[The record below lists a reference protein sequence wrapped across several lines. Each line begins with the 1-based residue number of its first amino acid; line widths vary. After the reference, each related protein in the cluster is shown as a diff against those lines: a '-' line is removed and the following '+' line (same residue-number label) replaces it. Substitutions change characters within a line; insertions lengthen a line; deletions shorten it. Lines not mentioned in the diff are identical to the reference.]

1 MTDAIYTPP
10 ELAQFLAS
18 ASSLASPGFIA
29 DFAAGD
35 GALLRVAAERWPEAR
50 LFGSDIDETAVLSVR
65 ASIAGC
71 DAKVHD
77 LLADD
82 NDSVFATQTFDLI
95 LLNPPFS
102 CRGNT
107 QFQATFAGQTYLASK
122 ALAFVARALKYLA
135 IDGELIAILPA
146 SVLVS
151 ERDAGLIA
159 AIRDWGCVE
168 QIGDVRKDAF
178 RSHAVTV
185 TVLRIS
191 LSAQQRKPA
200 VEKPRLVSLR
210 PYAVEMSRGSLA
222 VHDYVETQ
230 TGPRFIHTTDMRDSR
245 LAPTKRQAS
254 AERRRVHGPAVLI
267 SRVGRPSK
275 DKIVQLPSCEA
286 VLSDCV
292 IALRTVPA
300 GHEHALAAAIAE
312 NWETFKTAYGGS
324 CAPYTTLK
332 RLAEALLHLGIV
344 SSVMA
349 DEHAMKRPEPP
360 SSPSQSLEIKR
371 ASGRLAKR
379 AAQSI

>member
-10 ELAQFLAS
+10 ELARFLTS
-18 ASSLASPGFIA
+18 ASLLASPESIA

-35 GALLRVAAERWPEAR
+35 GALLRAAAERWPEAR
-50 LFGSDIDETAVLSVR
+50 LFGSDIDETAVLSVG

-77 LLADD
+77 LLADG
-82 NDSVFATQTFDLI
+82 NDAALESQTFNLI

-107 QFQATFAGQTYLASK
+107 RFQAAVGGQIYSASK

-151 ERDAGLIA
+151 ERDAELIA
-159 AIRDWGCVE
+159 AIRAWGCVE
-168 QIGDVRKDAF
+168 QIGDIRKDAF
-178 RSHAVTV
+178 RSHAVAV
-185 TVLRIS
+185 AVLRIS
-191 LSAQQRKPA
+191 RSAQQPQSA
-200 VEKPRLVSLR
+200 VEKPLLVSLR
-210 PYAVEMSRGSLA
+210 PYAVEMSRGSLS

-230 TGPRFIHTTDMRDSR
+230 IGPRFIHTTDMRDRR
-245 LAPTKRQAS
+245 LASTKRKAS

-267 SRVGRPSK
+267 PRVGRPSK
-275 DKIVQLPSCEA
+275 DKVVQLPSCEA

-300 GHEHALAAAIAE
+300 GYEQALAAAINE
-312 NWETFKTAYGGS
+312 NWETFKAAYGGS

-332 RLAEALLHLGIV
+332 RLTDVFLRLGIV
-344 SSVMA
+344 TSIMA
-349 DEHAMKRPEPP
+349 DDHAMKKPP
-360 SSPSQSLEIKR
+360 AAFIPAPVGGARTRKRSL
-371 ASGRLAKR
+371 G
-379 AAQSI
+379 

>member
-1 MTDAIYTPP
+1 MDAIYTPP

-18 ASSLASPGFIA
+18 ATSLVSPAAIA

-35 GALLRVAAERWPEAR
+35 GALLRAAAERWPDAR
-50 LFGSDIDETAVLSVR
+50 LFGSDIDETAVLSVG
-65 ASIAGC
+65 AGIARC

-77 LLADD
+77 LLADG
-82 NDSVFATQTFDLI
+82 NDSALGNQTFNLI

-107 QFQATFAGQTYLASK
+107 RFQAGFAGQIYSASK

-151 ERDAGLIA
+151 ERDAELFA
-159 AIRDWGCVE
+159 AIRAWGSVE

-178 RSHAVTV
+178 RSHSVTV

-191 LSAQQRKPA
+191 RSSRNHKSA
-200 VEKPRLVSLR
+200 VEKPLLVSLR
-210 PYAVEMSRGSLA
+210 PYAVEMSRGSLS
-222 VHDYVETQ
+222 VHDYVETK
-230 TGPRFIHTTDMRDSR
+230 TGPRFIHTTDMREGH
-245 LAPTKRQAS
+245 LGPTKRKAS
-254 AERRRVHGPAVLI
+254 TERRRVHGPAVLI

-275 DKIVQLPSCEA
+275 DKVVQLHSCEA

-292 IALRTVPA
+292 VALRTVPP
-300 GHEHALAAAIAE
+300 GHEQALAATIVE
-312 NWETFKTAYGGS
+312 NWEIFKAAYGGS

-332 RLAEALLHLGIV
+332 RLTETLLRLGIV
-344 SSVMA
+344 SSIMA
-349 DEHAMKRPEPP
+349 DDLARKKAPASHISAPVAGAGTRNR
-360 SSPSQSLEIKR
+360 SL
-371 ASGRLAKR
+371 G
-379 AAQSI
+379 